1 MSNRQTIFFLGGLFL
16 GLLILGMLYVSNF
29 RNTFEGMDPVPP
41 TDVSNNKV
49 TAKNLVNNVMTM
61 AGVNGAAP
69 TPATSS
75 NHVSAH

>member
-29 RNTFEGMDPVPP
+29 RNTFEGMDSKP

-61 AGVNGAAP
+61 AGASSVSP
-69 TPATSS
+69 TPATNS